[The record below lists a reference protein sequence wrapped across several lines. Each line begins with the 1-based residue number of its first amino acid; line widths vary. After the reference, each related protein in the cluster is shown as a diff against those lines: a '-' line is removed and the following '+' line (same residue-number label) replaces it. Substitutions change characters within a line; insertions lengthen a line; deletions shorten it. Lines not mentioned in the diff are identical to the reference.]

1 MKKCVWKILI
11 ICLCCMVQGVEAQT
25 GKVYTTDMGLSSS
38 LINQIFQDQQGFV
51 WVATEYGLNKFDGLR
66 FTNYR
71 YVSADSSS
79 IKNNYV
85 RTLFED
91 SRCNLLV
98 GCIDG
103 LMKYDRETD
112 TFWKFQCSVPV
123 SGCFRT

>member
-1 MKKCVWKILI
+1 
-11 ICLCCMVQGVEAQT
+11 MVQGVEAQT

-71 YVSADSSS
+71 HVSADSSS

>member
-71 YVSADSSS
+71 YVLSK
-79 IKNNYV
+79 ITMYV
-85 RTLFED
+85 HCLRIAVAI
-91 SRCNLLV
+91 C
-98 GCIDG
+98 
-103 LMKYDRETD
+103 
-112 TFWKFQCSVPV
+112 W
-123 SGCFRT
+123 